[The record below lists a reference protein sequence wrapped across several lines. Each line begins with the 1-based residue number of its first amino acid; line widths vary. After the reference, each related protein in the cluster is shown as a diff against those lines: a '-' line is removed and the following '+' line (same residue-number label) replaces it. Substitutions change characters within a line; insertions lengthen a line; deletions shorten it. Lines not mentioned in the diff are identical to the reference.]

1 MKKPNDDI
9 AVVPAPSTPIN
20 PINTPATEPALL
32 ALVFAVSMADN
43 TSLLL
48 DLISSQ

>member
-9 AVVPAPSTPIN
+9 ALVPAHST

-32 ALVFAVSMADN
+32 ALVFAFSMADN
-43 TSLLL
+43 TSLL
-48 DLISSQ
+48 